1 MNTYLSSLS
10 TTSNMDRQLLRQKSR
25 QGNES
30 KKKWYFQKNSFFG
43 HLNSRFVL
51 KTTEAPVFMFSLLRL
66 LDLLLT

>member
-30 KKKWYFQKNSFFG
+30 KK
-43 HLNSRFVL
+43 
-51 KTTEAPVFMFSLLRL
+51 EMVFPEK
-66 LDLLLT
+66 